1 MSGAPMRAFVQTEV
15 GRFEERELADPLPG
29 PGEIVVRVRRALTC
43 GTDLKILR
51 RGHPR
56 VSLPL
61 TMGHELA
68 GEVAAVGEG
77 VSGWSAGERVVPGVS
92 GPCGACADCRG
103 GRENLCRIGHSDRTW
118 GAFAQLV
125 RVPASVVARNL
136 HRVPDSLALESAA
149 FLDPLASVLHGW
161 GRLRAPSGTLLVYG
175 AGALAF
181 LWAAVGRLHGVSVVI
196 AGRRPER
203 AALAERFGASFV
215 RVGEDGLPRV
225 APADAAVDATGD
237 PAVWERL
244 PALVRA
250 GGEVLLF
257 GGCAPG
263 ATATFDAERLHYAE
277 ISLVGSFHSTPAEA
291 REALSLLASGRVDP
305 APLVAARGGLSELPR
320 FLEAQERGEGVRY
333 ALAMDS

>member
-1 MSGAPMRAFVQTEV
+1 MRAFVQTEV
-15 GRFEERELADPLPG
+15 GRFEQRDLPEPSPG
-29 PGEIVVRVRRALTC
+29 PGEVVVRVRRALTC

-56 VSLPL
+56 VALPL

-68 GEVAAVGEG
+68 GEIAAVGEG
-77 VSGWSAGERVVPGVS
+77 VAAWRAGDRVVPGVS
-92 GPCGACADCRG
+92 GPCEACADCRG
-103 GRENLCRIGHSDRTW
+103 GRENLCRAGHSDRMW
-118 GAFAQLV
+118 GAFAEMV

-136 HRVPDSLALESAA
+136 HRVPESLSFESAA

-161 GRLRAPSGTLLVYG
+161 GRLKAPSGTLLVYG

-181 LWAAVGRLHGVSVVI
+181 LWAAVARLHGVSVVI

-203 AALAERFGASFV
+203 AALAERFGASFA
-215 RVGEDGLPRV
+215 RVGEGGGEEV
-225 APADAAVDATGD
+225 GPADAAVDATGD
-237 PAVWERL
+237 PSVWERL
-244 PALVRA
+244 PALVRS
-250 GGEVLLF
+250 GGEVVLF

-277 ISLVGSFHSTPAEA
+277 VSLIGAFHSTPAEA

-305 APLVAARGGLSELPR
+305 APLIAGRGGLSDLPR

-333 ALAMDS
+333 AVAAGA

>member
-1 MSGAPMRAFVQTEV
+1 MRAFVQTEV
-15 GRFEERELADPLPG
+15 GRFEERDLPEPSPA

-56 VSLPL
+56 VALPL

-77 VSGWSAGERVVPGVS
+77 VTGWRAGDRVVPGVS
-92 GPCGACADCRG
+92 GPCGRCADCVG
-103 GRENLCRIGHSDRTW
+103 GRENLCRAGHSDRTW
-118 GAFAQLV
+118 GAFAERI
-125 RVPASVVARNL
+125 RVPAAVVARNL
-136 HRVPDSLALESAA
+136 HPVPDALSLESAA

-161 GRLRAPSGTLLVYG
+161 GRLKAPSGTLLVYG

-181 LWAAVGRLHGVSVVI
+181 LWAAVARLHGVAVVI

-215 RVGEDGLPRV
+215 RVGDDRSPNL

-237 PAVWERL
+237 PAVWARL

-277 ISLVGSFHSTPAEA
+277 VSLIGSFHSTPAEA

-305 APLVAARGGLSELPR
+305 APLVAARGGLSELPG
-320 FLEAQERGEGVRY
+320 FLEAQERGDGVRY
-333 ALAMDS
+333 AVES